1 MDCSTAGPEGI
12 LWATVLP
19 STVRDEI
26 EKSILAGPNKVGR
39 ECSFSGFRVLGSWQG
54 IRSGV
59 QILPPPEDAPR
70 AIVEI
75 AEHPFILE
83 FPRKASDLDE
93 ITNYRRIREH
103 HRLTQL
109 LNVLLR
115 GGTSFQLPRS

>member
-1 MDCSTAGPEGI
+1 MA
-12 LWATVLP
+12 
-19 STVRDEI
+19 R
-26 EKSILAGPNKVGR
+26 ILAEKAESSLSPSH
-39 ECSFSGFRVLGSWQG
+39 SFSRCTTFWRGT
-54 IRSGV
+54 
-59 QILPPPEDAPR
+59 APR